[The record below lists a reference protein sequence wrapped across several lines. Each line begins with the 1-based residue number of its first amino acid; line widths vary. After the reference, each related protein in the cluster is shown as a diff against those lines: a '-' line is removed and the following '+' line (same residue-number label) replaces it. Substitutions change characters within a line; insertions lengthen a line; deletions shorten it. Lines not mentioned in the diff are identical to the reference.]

1 MLHCVLS
8 KGSDSTMT
16 IRKRPKR
23 SNPEGIIHRAVW
35 KHILQ
40 RGAPGLFAFHVP
52 NGGKRGLREAVNFK
66 RMGVTPGVPDL
77 VMFMR
82 KPGQN
87 DGPYIYTME
96 FKAPGKGLSERQLEV
111 RSRLDSMG
119 VFTAVCDS
127 VEKAIRVLE
136 AWGIIRGTAQ

>member
-1 MLHCVLS
+1 MPS
-8 KGSDSTMT
+8 K
-16 IRKRPKR
+16 PKR

-77 VMFMR
+77 VMFM
-82 KPGQN
+82 PG
-87 DGPYIYTME
+87 PAIYTME

-119 VFTAVCDS
+119 VFTAVCDNVAS
-127 VEKAIRVLE
+127 AIRVLE
-136 AWGIIRGTAQ
+136 AWGILRGRAQ